1 LKWDK
6 YIYIPLNTRVAVP
19 NFARGCPFT
28 CRFCSQWKFWRKYRT
43 RDPIKFVDEIEMLV
57 RDYKV
62 GFFILADEEPTIH
75 RKKFIAFCEEMIR
88 RDVKVHWGINTRVTD
103 ILRDADLLPLFRKAG
118 LMHISLGT
126 EAAAQMKL
134 DLFRKQTTI
143 EQNKK
148 AIKLIRD
155 AGMVAEAQFIM
166 GLEGETK
173 ETIEETYKLAL
184 DWEVDMANWNMYTPW
199 PFAELFEDLG
209 DRVEIRDYSKYNFVT
224 PIMKPDEIERE
235 DVLKGVLKNY
245 ARFYMRKAFLKYP
258 FIKDGFKRRYMLG
271 CLMAF
276 MKSTATKKFYDLERL
291 KFRGMHTEVQFGFD
305 ETKILTREQIA
316 EQKIAQPELAAA
328 ISYAAPRAKAAAP
341 GTTSAVSACAAPR
354 DEELVAANPDDAQ
367 TFFAGA
373 GVPGP

>member
-1 LKWDK
+1 
-6 YIYIPLNTRVAVP
+6 
-19 NFARGCPFT
+19 
-28 CRFCSQWKFWRKYRT
+28 
-43 RDPIKFVDEIEMLV
+43 
-57 RDYKV
+57 
-62 GFFILADEEPTIH
+62 
-75 RKKFIAFCEEMIR
+75 
-88 RDVKVHWGINTRVTD
+88 
-103 ILRDADLLPLFRKAG
+103 
-118 LMHISLGT
+118 
-126 EAAAQMKL
+126 
-134 DLFRKQTTI
+134 
-143 EQNKK
+143 
-148 AIKLIRD
+148 
-155 AGMVAEAQFIM
+155 
-166 GLEGETK
+166 
-173 ETIEETYKLAL
+173 
-184 DWEVDMANWNMYTPW
+184 MYTPW